1 MSVYLGDKKI
11 KNVGVLYYDGQG
23 AAVTGSNIKT
33 GVTIL
38 NVDGTYTASG
48 TQSAG
53 YTLATSNDIV
63 AGKSAWANGSEVL
76 GTLVTNNY
84 YYGSNVPADS
94 FGNDGDVY
102 LRTI

>member
-1 MSVYLGDKKI
+1 MSVYLGNNKI
-11 KNVGVLYYDGQG
+11 RNVGVLYYDGQG

-38 NVDGTYTASG
+38 NVAGTYTASG

-76 GTLVTNNY
+76 GTLNTNNY
-84 YYGSNVPADS
+84 YYGNNVPSDS
-94 FGNDGDVY
+94 YGENGDVY
-102 LRTI
+102 LRIV